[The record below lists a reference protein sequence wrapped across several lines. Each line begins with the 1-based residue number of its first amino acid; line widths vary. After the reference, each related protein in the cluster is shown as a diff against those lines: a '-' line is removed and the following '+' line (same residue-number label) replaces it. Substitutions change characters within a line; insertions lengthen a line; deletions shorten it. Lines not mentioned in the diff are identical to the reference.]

1 MSDISFFDLKE
12 REQERDNSLRRK
24 TSKLSKIKQHL
35 RNIKREWGPLLAAK
49 ENWDDDDPRS
59 SPESL
64 LGITTLYPV
73 EQTRVVYEFYDG
85 SYRGLWRV
93 FVNSHLM

>member
-49 ENWDDDDPRS
+49 ENWDDEYNFPPGRYAGQ
-59 SPESL
+59 
-64 LGITTLYPV
+64 GI
-73 EQTRVVYEFYDG
+73 
-85 SYRGLWRV
+85 
-93 FVNSHLM
+93 